1 MKNIL
6 KLLFLAITLLIFSGC
21 DNKSP
26 DNDLKKMNLNG
37 DVILIKDGGK
47 YIFFDDKGNI
57 TRDYNDYNP
66 KSISISNYYYIDK
79 KLIKKINL
87 RKSIIGN
94 EVYIDENQIDYNY
107 GIDGNLTK
115 IDLKTPETSNT
126 TYYFYKNGK
135 LIRDSLIQTSSAY
148 IKSSIESFFYNDDV
162 LIKSENIGNFF
173 NSLTELESGKS
184 FDSYKYVYFYENG
197 IIKKE
202 IDAEGKTLLYEYEND
217 LKGNFIKQKKS
228 NGDVW
233 KREIFY
239 KGDDISLYENKF
251 EEIKKEISTSSSEK
265 NKIKSNSNS
274 QLNQKQNCNEC
285 QGTGSVS
292 CNDCAGSGQ
301 HRCDFCKGSK
311 IYHDDICIEC
321 RGSGMETCR
330 TCFGKGK
337 TKCYKC
343 DGTGQL

>member
-1 MKNIL
+1 
-6 KLLFLAITLLIFSGC
+6 LIFSSC

-37 DVILIKDGGK
+37 DVILIKDGGT

-57 TRDYNDYNP
+57 IREYNDYNP
-66 KSISISNYYYIDK
+66 KNISISNYFYIEN
-79 KLIKKINL
+79 KLSKKISLN
-87 RKSIIGN
+87 KSIIVEKVFNDEMQKIFNYDNNGN
-94 EVYIDENQIDYNY
+94 LITAQGLYNNKIDYN
-107 GIDGNLTK
+107 
-115 IDLKTPETSNT
+115 E
-126 TYYFYKNGK
+126 FYLYENGK
-135 LIRDSLIQTSSAY
+135 LVKDSSYAI
-148 IKSSIESFFYNDDV
+148 
-162 LIKSENIGNFF
+162 SENS
-173 NSLTELESGKS
+173 SLANVTSFIYDGELLIRKEVSRKIVEKRPEYNYGKM
-184 FDSYKYVYFYENG
+184 DYKYVYYIENN

-217 LKGNFIKQKKS
+217 LKGNWIKQKKS

-251 EEIKKEISTSSSEK
+251 EEIKKEISSSSSEK

-311 IYHDDICIEC
+311 IYHDDICSEC